1 LLDDDTLA
9 QRPDETWPPSHQLH
23 GDILEALLSYKPA
36 AVPPRPRPCAGPIS
50 GQGADRAGDCNP
62 HHRPRSHQKPNFA
75 LARAQLALLSSLAQN
90 TGLIEPSTEH
100 TQEALAAAEM
110 AIAADAGSSE
120 VLGYAGCALS
130 DLGHTKRGVEILR
143 QAVEIDPSNAQ
154 AEVALG
160 AALAVLGDLDAGI
173 ARMRHGIKL
182 SPRDRRLGFWGWAL
196 GTFLLRAN
204 RTGEALEEAL
214 IAARRD
220 PRLYLPPILEAVAQA
235 TLGRAEL
242 ARAAL
247 ISARRIRPK
256 LTKHEIERS
265 HGRRAARTL
274 LDVWD
279 AN

>member
-1 LLDDDTLA
+1 MLKKRWR
-9 QRPDETWPPSHQLH
+9 QP
-23 GDILEALLSYKPA
+23 
-36 AVPPRPRPCAGPIS
+36 
-50 GQGADRAGDCNP
+50 
-62 HHRPRSHQKPNFA
+62 
-75 LARAQLALLSSLAQN
+75 
-90 TGLIEPSTEH
+90 
-100 TQEALAAAEM
+100 

-160 AALAVLGDLDAGI
+160 AALAMLGDLDAGI
-173 ARMRHGIKL
+173 ARMRHGIRL

-196 GTFLLRAN
+196 GMFLLRAD

-214 IAARRD
+214 VAARRD

-247 ISARRIRPK
+247 MSARRIRPN
-256 LTKHEIERS
+256 LTRQEIERS

-274 LDVWD
+274 SDVWD